1 MIFKDY
7 YRLEELESK
16 FSISK
21 NDVLYL
27 VEQNKIRLAFYRKA
41 VNYLI
46 GGWLNDGF
54 IGYGAVNY
62 EGMVTVQRDVGLK
75 MFAKGK
81 VDTINFQ
88 LCERDNINYLTGKYP
103 FSIPLPNDFLCKW
116 SAKSLEDIKWERIPA
131 RIYPSEGPSGMWM
144 IADTL
149 KTFVAI
155 KSQGEKTEEINA
167 LTEQHYGQYPKKVL
181 RGQSVTLNITDACV
195 LRSDLDAL
203 GLMSIDPSTSR
214 HNVLQNSL
222 PSSALL
228 VDVIQPSE
236 PERLTE
242 FDNDFDELLSKIMQA
257 NRGIKQKEIMRILT
271 EEARSEEDTRKYDTR
286 NILLDEVEGKIV
298 WQDFGSTKQEKLYS
312 SKTIANRLTEV
323 RKLI

>member
-16 FSISK
+16 FGITV

-27 VEQNKIRLAFYRKA
+27 VEQNKIRLAFYRQA
-41 VNYLI
+41 VSYLI

-54 IGYGAVNY
+54 MGYGAVNY
-62 EGMVTVQRDVGLK
+62 EGTVTVARDVGLTLV
-75 MFAKGK
+75 AKGK
-81 VDTINFQ
+81 VDTLDFQ
-88 LCERDNINYLTGKYP
+88 LCERDKINYLTGKYP
-103 FSIPLPNDFLCKW
+103 FSIPLPNDFICRW

-131 RIYPSEGPSGMWM
+131 RVYPSERESLLWM
-144 IADTL
+144 FADTM
-149 KTFVAI
+149 KNFAAM
-155 KSQGEKTEEINA
+155 KSQGEKTEDANDFM
-167 LTEQHYGQYPKKVL
+167 EQNLAIYPKKVL
-181 RGQSVTLNITDACV
+181 GGTSVRLNITDACV
-195 LRSDLDAL
+195 LRSDLEAL
-203 GLMSIDPSTSR
+203 GAISIDKSVPH

-222 PSSALL
+222 LSSALL

-257 NRGIKQKEIMRILT
+257 NRGIRQKEIMRILT